1 MPMVIVESG
10 NVTTDQSFAATFCD
24 GNRRFPVQVKRI
36 NERTLLL
43 EPGDAR
49 DIVST
54 VVEDGTTSLV
64 VGPGRKTLIASVR
77 RARLAKANELSR

>member
-1 MPMVIVESG
+1 MVIVESG
-10 NVTTDQSFAATFCD
+10 NVATGQSFNATICD
-24 GNRRFPVQVKRI
+24 GNRRWPVQAKRL
-36 NERTLLL
+36 NAQTLLI
-43 EPGDAR
+43 EPNDPR